1 MTVRFKTLPLF
12 LNYVLVIF
20 PYSRKNHF
28 PEPISMV
35 TSTEEIEC
43 TRDTYTGRLNYFS
56 KLSIEAIDI
65 VAQMQSSGGVLLKVA
80 FLRISQN
87 LQENTSVRLFF

>member
-1 MTVRFKTLPLF
+1 MTLLPLC
-12 LNYVLVIF
+12 LNYSLVIS

-43 TRDTYTGRLNYFS
+43 TRGSYTGSFNYFS

-65 VAQMQSSGGVLLKVA
+65 VAHMQSSGGVLLKQA
-80 FLRISQN
+80 FLRILQN